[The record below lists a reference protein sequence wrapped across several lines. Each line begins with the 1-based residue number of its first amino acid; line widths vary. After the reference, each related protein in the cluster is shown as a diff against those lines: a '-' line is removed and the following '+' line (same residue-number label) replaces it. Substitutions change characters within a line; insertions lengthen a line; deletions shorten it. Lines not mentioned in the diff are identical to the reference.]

1 MSISSA
7 ATKVIFSMVA
17 GVAGYSSISADVS
30 PFLFLWDGGRA
41 RVMVERI
48 GREEREGT
56 GFLWMGQGDRR
67 RLVGM
72 VQLFDQL
79 LFLTEPYRLD

>member
-30 PFLFLWDGGRA
+30 PFLFLWDGGKGESDGGEN
-41 RVMVERI
+41 RV
-48 GREEREGT
+48 
-56 GFLWMGQGDRR
+56 
-67 RLVGM
+67 
-72 VQLFDQL
+72 
-79 LFLTEPYRLD
+79 

>member
-1 MSISSA
+1 
-7 ATKVIFSMVA
+7 
-17 GVAGYSSISADVS
+17 
-30 PFLFLWDGGRA
+30 
-41 RVMVERI
+41 MVERI
-48 GREEREGT
+48 GCEEREGT

-79 LFLTEPYRLD
+79 PFLTEPYRLD